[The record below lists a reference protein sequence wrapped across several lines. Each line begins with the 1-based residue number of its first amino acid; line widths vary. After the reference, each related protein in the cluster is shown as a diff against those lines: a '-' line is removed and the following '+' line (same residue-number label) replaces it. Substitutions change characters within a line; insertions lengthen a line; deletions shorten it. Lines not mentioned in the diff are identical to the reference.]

1 MLSEKDRR
9 EYKQGIYDLYSE
21 VGTTLIKYYP
31 DYPNNSDDDDLYGE
45 KENIYI
51 EPISLVGVI
60 EPLDPASNTLD
71 PMATMGINLFTFD
84 IPILSLEKA
93 NLEAY
98 NMLKGHFEFEN
109 KRYNIL
115 DVTPEGMFTDFY
127 TTFKFKAR
135 MI

>member
-31 DYPNNSDDDDLYGE
+31 NYPNNSDDDLYGE
-45 KENIYI
+45 KEDIYI
-51 EPISLVGVI
+51 EPIFLVGVI
-60 EPLDPASNTLD
+60 EPHDPTNNTLD
-71 PMATMGINLFTFD
+71 PMATMGINLFDFD

-93 NLEAY
+93 NLDAY
-98 NMLKGHFEFEN
+98 TMLKGQFEFEN

>member
-31 DYPNNSDDDDLYGE
+31 NYPNNSDDDLYGE
-45 KENIYI
+45 KEDIYI
-51 EPISLVGVI
+51 EPIFLVGVI
-60 EPLDPASNTLD
+60 ESHNPTNNTLD
-71 PMATMGINLFTFD
+71 PMATMGINLFDFD

-93 NLEAY
+93 NLDAY
-98 NMLKGHFEFEN
+98 TMLKGQFEFDS